1 LTGPARG
8 GGISSDRP
16 RRKDAGG
23 KPGRTGRQIAGRP
36 KYTHGLKLLIFS
48 DVHNDWKTL
57 ERLLA
62 VEADYYIAAGD
73 QVTWG
78 KGVDHC
84 GEILRAR
91 GEKVYALPGNHES
104 ADDIARMCAR
114 YGLNDFHERH
124 FLAGRWHIAGLGYS
138 SPTPFNTPGEY
149 SEPQL
154 ADRLAR
160 FAELSPLILICHAP
174 PYGTPLD
181 RVRPGLHAGS
191 TAVRDF
197 INARQPEYFFCG
209 HIHEAEGVSIEMGRT
224 AARNVG
230 KSGFLLELD

>member
-1 LTGPARG
+1 VLPSNLGA
-8 GGISSDRP
+8 
-16 RRKDAGG
+16 
-23 KPGRTGRQIAGRP
+23 
-36 KYTHGLKLLIFS
+36 KLLIFS
-48 DVHNDWKTL
+48 DIHSDWKTL
-57 ERLLA
+57 ERLLS

-78 KGVDHC
+78 KGIDRC

-104 ADDIARMCAR
+104 ADQVAGMCAR
-114 YGLNDFHERH
+114 YGLHNLHERH
-124 FLAGRWHIAGLGYS
+124 LQIGRWNVAGLGYS

-154 ADRLAR
+154 AERLER
-160 FAELSPLILICHAP
+160 FAALAPLVLICHAP

-181 RVRPGLHAGS
+181 RIREGLHGGS

-197 INARQPEYFFCG
+197 IRQHQPAYFFCG
-209 HIHEAEGVSIEMGRT
+209 HIHEAEGVETQLGETR
-224 AARNVG
+224 ARNVG
-230 KSGFLLELD
+230 KKGHLLELDQTLP